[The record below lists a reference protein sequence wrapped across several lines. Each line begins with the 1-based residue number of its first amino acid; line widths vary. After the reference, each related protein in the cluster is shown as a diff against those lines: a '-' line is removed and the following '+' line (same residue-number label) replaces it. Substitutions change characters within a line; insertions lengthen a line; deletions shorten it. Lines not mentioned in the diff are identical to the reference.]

1 MELPE
6 VLRPPYRTTRLC
18 ATAQEE
24 NPMEQKDYWT
34 DTLRRKE
41 KADEDRYFTEQDRKL
56 IEKLHRQRQ
65 PAQEADTA
73 LPESAT
79 TEPAGT

>member
-1 MELPE
+1 
-6 VLRPPYRTTRLC
+6 
-18 ATAQEE
+18 
-24 NPMEQKDYWT
+24 MEQKDYWT

-41 KADEDRYFTEQDRKL
+41 KADEDRYFAEQDRRL

-73 LPESAT
+73 PPESAT
-79 TEPAGT
+79 TEPGWNVGRVVY

>member
-1 MELPE
+1 MG
-6 VLRPPYRTTRLC
+6 
-18 ATAQEE
+18 
-24 NPMEQKDYWT
+24 QKDYWT

-41 KADEDRYFTEQDRKL
+41 KADEDRYFAEQDRRL
-56 IEKLHRQRQ
+56 IEQLHRQRQ
-65 PAQEADTA
+65 PAQESDKA